1 MRRRRLDGHTRNN
14 DRREFLQ
21 QFGFG
26 AAALFVPSGLFS
38 LPGFLA
44 PTGARAS
51 FGDSAFYL
59 QPHYRKKSQLEA
71 MLAKVAAGNDAFVTE
86 KYHDQIACVLKAWAT
101 ELLASPMGTRTLEA
115 AFQESFR
122 GGTFIPTGSKP
133 VRSISALHIARL
145 ESVVERTLDRKTF
158 IASWRSEIGAL
169 QRFVTAEFQVTGIR
183 AAPPGSQGEVAV
195 QTEVR
200 FEFVGE
206 GAGFFREQRTG
217 YWAIDWILQSDGATR
232 IGGWHVVQEERAR
245 SFAPAFVDIAPQA
258 FASIA
263 SFREQLIPGIDH
275 WRTILDGACGI
286 DIYGHNGVALGDVD
300 GDGFEDLYICQ
311 PAGLPNRL
319 YRNRGDGTFEDI
331 TESSGTGLL
340 ENTACALFLDVSNSG
355 RQDLVVVGAGGPS
368 LFINDGSGRFRER
381 PNAFQF
387 ATPPQGTFTGA
398 AAADYDN
405 DGWLDLYFCV
415 YSYYQGADQY
425 RYPTPYFAAENGPP
439 NFLMRN
445 RRDGTFRDTTREA
458 GLTMNN
464 TRFSF
469 CCAWRPSENAGAPDL
484 YVVND
489 FGRKNLYANDGAGH
503 FRDVAREAGVED
515 VGAGMSVCCF
525 DYNNDGMA
533 DLYVA
538 NMWTAAGIR
547 ISSQPVFREGEDE
560 ATRAQYRKHA
570 TGNSTFRNLGRR
582 EFREATK
589 FSGLAVGRWSWS
601 SHAWD
606 FDQDGFPDVY
616 IMNGMVT
623 GQSRKD
629 LNSFF
634 WRQVVANSPGDAKP
648 STVYEF
654 GWNAI
659 NEQIRQD
666 GTWSGFERNM
676 LYQNNR
682 DGTFSEVSGALG
694 VDFIEDAR
702 TFALG
707 DLDHDGRVEVLAKNR
722 SGPQL
727 RLLKNILPRP
737 GATISF
743 RLQGVKSNRDAIGA
757 VVELQT
763 EAGKQSQYVQAGSG
777 FLAQHSKELTFGLG
791 EQRAAIHATVRWP
804 SGLLQELKDLPA
816 NNRVMLR
823 EGAAPE
829 FVPFSTTAK
838 ASESGKR
845 GDSISEIPETTET
858 WLLEPVPAPR
868 FSLLDASGKW
878 HALEDYR
885 GAPVLLVFSAQDSP
899 ASLGTLASLQKSR
912 TELGRARLEIMVFNV
927 SAEDLGGA
935 SANGASQSET
945 VSAFPV
951 LQASSEVCAI
961 YNLLFRQLF
970 DRHRDM
976 PIPCSLLIDG
986 DGSIVKIYAS
996 RVDGARVVQDADTI
1010 PRARQKRLSKALPF
1024 AGNVAGYDFGRNYL
1038 SFGSV
1043 FFDRGYLDASEEF
1056 FQLAA
1061 KESPA
1066 SAEPRYG
1073 LGSVY
1078 LEQNKLEQARAAFE
1092 TAVGLSASYPG
1103 TPARAWNNLGILD
1116 AREGNIDASVRSF
1129 QRSLEIDPNY
1139 STAIDNLGNAYRQAK
1154 DWDRAQSMFE
1164 RALKLDNDDS
1174 EANYGL
1180 GMVHA
1185 QRNDTQGALTYLKRA
1200 IAARPDYP
1208 EALNNLGVVYI
1219 RLKNPGEAENAFLG
1233 AIRIAPEFSQ
1243 SYVNLARLYSLQGD
1257 SAKARGVLDDLLK
1270 KKPGDPAAMQE
1281 LSQLPK

>member
-1 MRRRRLDGHTRNN
+1 MRRRGLDGHTRIN

-21 QFGFG
+21 RFGLATAG
-26 AAALFVPSGLFS
+26 LFVPSDLLS
-38 LPGFLA
+38 LPRFLTPADASA
-44 PTGARAS
+44 PFANTS
-51 FGDSAFYL
+51 LHL
-59 QPHYRKKSQLEA
+59 QPHYRKRSQLEA
-71 MLAKVAAGNDAFVTE
+71 MLAKVPAGNDAFVTE
-86 KYHDQIACVLKAWAT
+86 KYHDQIAQVLNGWAA
-101 ELLASPMGTRTLEA
+101 ELLASPTGTRALEA

-122 GGTFIPTGSKP
+122 GGTFVATGSKP
-133 VRSISALHIARL
+133 VRSISTLQVSRL
-145 ESVVERTLDRKTF
+145 ENAAVRALDAERF
-158 IASWRSEIGAL
+158 VASWRSEMSGL
-169 QRFVTAEFQVTGIR
+169 QKLTAAEFQVTGIH
-183 AAPPGSQGEVAV
+183 AASPGSQGEVAV

-206 GAGFFREQRTG
+206 GAGYFREQRTG
-217 YWAIDWILQSDGATR
+217 YWAIDWVLSSNGAVR
-232 IGGWHVVQEERAR
+232 IGGWNVVQEERAR
-245 SFAPAFVDIAPQA
+245 SLAPAFVDIAPHA
-258 FASIA
+258 FASAA
-263 SFREQLIPGIDH
+263 SFREQLTPGIDH

-286 DIYGHNGVALGDVD
+286 DIYGHNGVAVGDVD

-368 LFINDGSGRFRER
+368 LFINDGGGRFREQ

-387 ATPPQGTFTGA
+387 ATAPQGTFTGA

-405 DGWLDLYFCV
+405 DGWLDLYFCI

-445 RRDGTFRDTTREA
+445 QRDGTFRDDTREA
-458 GLTMNN
+458 GLNVNN

-469 CCAWRPSENAGAPDL
+469 CCAWRPSESAGGPDL

-489 FGRKNLYANDGAGH
+489 FGRKNFYANDGAGH

-515 VGAGMSVCCF
+515 VGAGMSVSCF
-525 DYNNDGMA
+525 DYDNDGMA

-538 NMWTAAGIR
+538 NMWSAAGMR
-547 ISSQPVFREGEDE
+547 ISSQSIFREGEAE
-560 ATRAQYRKHA
+560 ATRVLYRKHA
-570 TGNSTFRNLGRR
+570 SGNSTFRNLGQGK
-582 EFREATK
+582 FREETK
-589 FSGLAVGRWSWS
+589 ASGLAVGRWSWS
-601 SHAWD
+601 SDAWD

-623 GQSRKD
+623 GKSHED

-634 WRQVVANSPGDAKP
+634 WRQVVANSPRDSKP
-648 STVYEF
+648 STVYEL

-666 GTWSGFERNM
+666 GTWSGRERNI

-707 DLDHDGRVEVLAKNR
+707 DFDHDGRVEVLVKNR

-727 RLLKNILPRP
+727 RLLKNVLPHV

-743 RLQGVKSNRDAIGA
+743 RLKGAKSNRDAIGA
-757 VVELQT
+757 VVEVQT

-777 FLAQHSKELTFGLG
+777 FLAQHSKELMFGLG
-791 EQRAAIHATVRWP
+791 EQHGAIHATVRWP
-804 SGLLQELKDLPA
+804 SGVSQRLNDLPA
-816 NNRVMLR
+816 QHRVLVR
-823 EGAAPE
+823 EGESPT
-829 FVPFSTTAK
+829 FVPFSTGAK
-838 ASESGKR
+838 APEGGTRASSV
-845 GDSISEIPETTET
+845 SEIPETMEA
-858 WLLEPVPAPR
+858 WLLESVPAPR
-868 FSLLDASGKW
+868 FSLLDASGER
-878 HALEDYR
+878 HALQDYR
-885 GAPVLLVFSAQDSP
+885 DAPVLIAFSVQDAP
-899 ASLGTLASLQKSR
+899 TSLENLEALQKGKS
-912 TELGRARLEIMVFNV
+912 ELDRVGLKILTLNV
-927 SAEDLGGA
+927 GTEDLGVTPGKRGPRPERA
-935 SANGASQSET
+935 H
-945 VSAFPV
+945 AFPV
-951 LQASSEVCAI
+951 LQASSEVCAV

-976 PIPCSLLIDG
+976 PVPCSLLIDG
-986 DGSIVKIYAS
+986 GGSIVKVYIGQ
-996 RVDGARVVQDADTI
+996 VDGTHVAKDADTI
-1010 PRARQKRLSKALPF
+1010 PHTRKERLSKALPF
-1024 AGNVAGYDFGRNYL
+1024 AGNAARYDFGRNYL
-1038 SFGSV
+1038 SLGSV
-1043 FFDRGYLDASEEF
+1043 FYDRGYLEASEEF

-1061 KESPA
+1061 KESPS

-1078 LEQNKLEQARAAFE
+1078 LEQSKVEKARAAFE
-1092 TAVGLSASYPG
+1092 TAVRLRADYPG

-1116 AREGNIDASVRSF
+1116 AREGHIEASVRNF
-1129 QRSLEIDPNY
+1129 QKALEIDPNY
-1139 STAIDNLGNAYRQAK
+1139 SIAIDNLGNAYRQAK
-1154 DWDRAQSMFE
+1154 DWDRAQSTFE
-1164 RALKLDNDDS
+1164 RALQLDGDDP

-1180 GMVHA
+1180 GMIHA

-1200 IAARPDYP
+1200 IAARTDYP
-1208 EALNNLGVVYI
+1208 EALNNLGVVYV
-1219 RLKNPGEAENAFLG
+1219 RLKNPGEAEDAFLG

-1243 SYVNLARLYSLQGD
+1243 SYVNLARLYSLQGNF
-1257 SAKARGVLDDLLK
+1257 AKARGVLEQLLK
-1270 KKPGDPAAMQE
+1270 KKPGDPEALQE
-1281 LSQLPK
+1281 LSQLPQ